1 MEGGLSVMAACFTYK
16 QHATVSEGGIEGGS
30 SVLFASRP
38 DNMLLCVR
46 EGWREGCL

>member
-1 MEGGLSVMAACFTYK
+1 MEGGLSVLVASRPDNMYLRK
-16 QHATVSEGGIEGGS
+16 GGL

-38 DNMLLCVR
+38 DNIYLR